1 MKFDKTRIYT
11 SANADELKIGSKC
24 IFADTLAELRALVQ
38 ECEGYSK
45 SELREIREDDE
56 VYRFVDKVGH
66 TSALAYLL
74 LSPDEP
80 KYKPFESIDKAM
92 EAIKKHGGW
101 IKKKSNGYQYIVI
114 AKSSASLRLFDGWF
128 TFEAIFYDYVFAD
141 DDSLCGELVE
151 P

>member
-1 MKFDKTRIYT
+1 MEFDKSKVYT
-11 SANADELKIGSKC
+11 VVNADELKVGSKC

-74 LSPDEP
+74 LSPIEP
-80 KYKPFESIDKAM
+80 KYKPFESAEKAM

-101 IKKKSNGYQYIVI
+101 IKSKDGNKS
-114 AKSSASLRLFDGWF
+114 F
-128 TFEAIFYDYVFAD
+128 FYHRF
-141 DDSLCGELVE
+141 
-151 P
+151 